1 MALSKEI
8 SNEIIEVVGEYKII
22 SVKKVT
28 TVLEDSAVVS
38 KSNHRLTYAPDADVS
53 TLDADVAA
61 IANLVWTQD
70 VKDAYTES
78 LN

>member
-28 TVLEDSAVVS
+28 TVLEDSTVIS
-38 KSNHRLTYAPDADVS
+38 KSNHRLTYAPDTDVS

>member
-28 TVLEDSAVVS
+28 TVLEDSTVVS
-38 KSNHRLTYAPDADVS
+38 KSNHRLTYAPDTDVS

>member
-28 TVLEDSAVVS
+28 TVLEDTVVVS
-38 KSNHRLTYAPDADVS
+38 KSNHRLTYAPDTDVS
-53 TLDADVAA
+53 ILDADVAA
-61 IANLVWTQD
+61 IANIVWTQD
-70 VKDAYTES
+70 VKDAYIAS

>member
-28 TVLEDSAVVS
+28 TVLEDNTVIS
-38 KSNHRLTYAPDADVS
+38 KSNHRLTYAPDTDVS